1 MLGFR
6 KNFKNVGAQYDEFLL
21 DSIDRAKD
29 KWDKAQETERAVSE
43 IDEEIIAQTQLSKAK
58 YLFLYR
64 EARERNVHNN
74 RIQSSVIDY

>member
-6 KNFKNVGAQYDEFLL
+6 RFPKNVGKQYDEFLL

-29 KWDKAQETERAVSE
+29 EWDQAAETEQAISE
-43 IDEEIIAQTQLSKAK
+43 VDGEIVAQTRLARQK

-64 EARERNVHNN
+64 EARERNVSNN

>member
-6 KNFKNVGAQYDEFLL
+6 KGFKNVGAQYDEFLL

-29 KWDKAQETERAVSE
+29 QWDKAQETEQAVSE

-74 RIQSSVIDY
+74 KIQSSVIDY

>member
-6 KNFKNVGAQYDEFLL
+6 QNFKNVGAQYDEFLL

-29 KWDKAQETERAVSE
+29 QWDKAQETERAVSE